1 MERLGIAPVQRRER
15 ILALDCLRGFAI
27 LGILIMNVQSFAMI
41 RDAYMNP
48 TAYGDLTGANLWVW
62 ALGHLF
68 ADQKFMSLFA
78 MLFGAGI
85 VLMTER
91 AASGGVRPVGLHYR
105 RMAVLL
111 LLGAA
116 HAYLLWYGDIL
127 FWYALCGML
136 VFPLRRRAP
145 KTLLVVGLLAFA
157 IPSGLLALGGA
168 SLSALPPQD
177 LAALSADWSPSAQE
191 VRAELDAYR
200 GGWLAQMS
208 QRVPASVE
216 AHTTGFAAWG
226 LWRVSGL
233 MLIGMALFKL
243 GFLSGR
249 RSGRAYALLFGLGL
263 LLGLPLIAAGM
274 VQQFA
279 HGWEFVQGFFFT
291 AQYNYWGSLCVAL
304 AYVGAVMALCRAR
317 SAPAL
322 KRLAAIGRMALTN
335 YLLQTLIC
343 TTLFYGHGLGWF
355 GRVERWQ
362 QLLIVIAIWAIQL
375 ALSPW
380 WLARFRFGPAEWLWR
395 VLTYRQAQPFRR
407 AAPEPVARP

>member
-1 MERLGIAPVQRRER
+1 VERLGPAPTGARDR
-15 ILALDCLRGFAI
+15 IIALDTLRGFAV
-27 LGILIMNVQSFAMI
+27 LGILIMNVQSFSMI
-41 RDAYMNP
+41 MAAYSNP
-48 TAYGDLTGANLWVW
+48 TAYGDLAGVNLWTW

-78 MLFGAGI
+78 MMFGAGI
-85 VLMTER
+85 VLMTGR
-91 AASGGVRPVGLHYR
+91 AEARELRPAGLHYR
-105 RMAVLL
+105 RMAALL

-127 FWYALCGML
+127 FWYALCGMV
-136 VFPLRRRAP
+136 VFPLRRRSP
-145 KTLLVVGLLAFA
+145 KTLLIVGILSFA

-168 SLSALPPQD
+168 SLSGLPAQD
-177 LAALSADWSPSAQE
+177 LAAFSADWSPSAQE

-208 QRVPASVE
+208 QRVPASLE
-216 AHTTGFAAWG
+216 AHTIGFAAWG

-243 GFLSGR
+243 GILSGR

-263 LLGLPLIAAGM
+263 LLGLPLIAVGLFG
-274 VQQFA
+274 QFS
-279 HGWEFVQGFFFT
+279 HGWDFVQGFFFT

-304 AYVGAVMALCRAR
+304 AYVGGVMACGGTR
-317 SAPAL
+317 PG
-322 KRLAAIGRMALTN
+322 RLAAVGQMALTN

-362 QLLIVIAIWAIQL
+362 QLTIVLAVWALQL
-375 ALSPW
+375 LLSPW
-380 WLARFRFGPAEWLWR
+380 WLGRFRFGPAEWLWR
-395 VLTYRQAQPFRR
+395 ALAYGRWQPFRR
-407 AAPEPVARP
+407 AV